1 MKYKEARRL
10 ATEFDNWVNAKR
22 TPDWCKELNGKTFVS
37 EVDRRKAM
45 KHTMMHHCYQHFD
58 ELLQALEILNHA
70 CDTGNALEISKA
82 QVQAKSLVVKATNI
96 RT

>member
-10 ATEFDNWVNAKR
+10 ATEFDDWVNAKR
-22 TPDWCKELNGKTFVS
+22 TPEWCANTTRKTFVP

-58 ELLQALEILNHA
+58 ELLQALEILDNA
-70 CDTGNALEISKA
+70 CDTGNALEIGKA
-82 QVQAKSLVVKATNI
+82 QVKARSLVVKATNVKV
-96 RT
+96 